1 MGLFNTIMGNVSDKD
16 IESIS
21 KLYESILCKD
31 EVIERAFA
39 HIRDKWVFTNK
50 RLIVQN
56 TQGVTGKKK
65 EFFSLPYHSVEC
77 FSIET
82 AGTFD
87 EDAELKIWMKGI
99 DEPMEINFGK
109 GNDILEIQRL
119 FASYVLE

>member
-1 MGLFNTIMGNVSDKD
+1 MGLFNTLMGNVSDTD
-16 IESIS
+16 IQSITEQY
-21 KLYESILCKD
+21 KSILCEN

-50 RLIVQN
+50 RLIIQN

-65 EFFSLPYHSVEC
+65 EFFSVPYHAVEC

-87 EDAELKIWMKGI
+87 EDAELKIWVKGL
-99 DEPMEINFGK
+99 DGPLEVNFGK
-109 GNDILEIQRL
+109 GNNILEIERL
-119 FASYVLE
+119 FAGHVLK

>member
-31 EVIERAFA
+31 EVIERAFS
-39 HIRDKWVFTNK
+39 HLRDKWVFTNK
-50 RLIVQN
+50 RLIVQD

-99 DEPMEINFGK
+99 DDPMEINFGK
-109 GNDILEIQRL
+109 GNNILEIQQL
-119 FASYVLE
+119 LAEHVL

>member
-1 MGLFNTIMGNVSDKD
+1 MGLFNAIMGNASETD
-16 IESIS
+16 IQAIH
-21 KLYESILCKD
+21 KTYDPILCEG
-31 EVIERAFA
+31 EVIERAYA

-65 EFFSLPYHSVEC
+65 EFFSVPYRKVEC

-87 EDAELKIWMKGI
+87 EDSELKLWIKGLDNPLEI
-99 DEPMEINFGK
+99 DFGR
-109 GNDILEIQRL
+109 GSNILEIQRL
-119 FASYVLE
+119 LASHIL